1 MFTATAGAGSEEPGD
16 GPTAEATE
24 SGTQHQPTAIELT
37 CDQSDLQAI
46 RDKFGSRAQ
55 TIINMALAFDA
66 YLRCYYPY
74 KTAVPFMCDM
84 RRREERAL
92 DNMRSA
98 IDMMEIFER
107 VSIQRHGSFL
117 IHGAVYKC
125 TRDILTL
132 GNPWAVNLSP
142 LELQNAE
149 TKRTATA
156 GGSKHLELG
165 ATTMVRAPQMKLAEG
180 PAMLVER
187 KGYGTTMSISTLQ
200 NLSAC
205 QYLRRGDGIVAFE
218 DSRRKERLFGMLGR
232 TKPMPVGDNE
242 AKRNA
247 EYNPLTDTCIKA
259 FVRLLAEMPAAT
271 DP

>member
-1 MFTATAGAGSEEPGD
+1 MG
-16 GPTAEATE
+16 
-24 SGTQHQPTAIELT
+24 
-37 CDQSDLQAI
+37 
-46 RDKFGSRAQ
+46 
-55 TIINMALAFDA
+55 LAFDA
-66 YLRCYYPY
+66 YLRWYYPY

-107 VSIQRHGSFL
+107 VSIRSHGSFL

-132 GNPWAVNLSP
+132 GNPWAVDLSP

-200 NLSAC
+200 NMSAC
-205 QYLRRGDGIVAFE
+205 QYLRRGDGIAAFE
-218 DSRRKERLFGMLGR
+218 DSRRKERLFGMRGR
-232 TKPMPVGDNE
+232 TKPMPAGDNE

-259 FVRLLAEMPAAT
+259 FVRLLTEMPAEAG
-271 DP
+271 PSGI

>member
-1 MFTATAGAGSEEPGD
+1 VFTATAGAGSEEPGD
-16 GPTAEATE
+16 GPTARATE
-24 SGTQHQPTAIELT
+24 SGTRKWPTAMELS

-46 RDKFGSRAQ
+46 RDKFGSRAR
-55 TIINMALAFDA
+55 TIINMGLAFDA
-66 YLRCYYPY
+66 YLRWYYPY

-92 DNMRSA
+92 DN
-98 IDMMEIFER
+98 IER
-107 VSIQRHGSFL
+107 VAIQNHGSFL

-132 GNPWAVNLSP
+132 GNPWAVDLSP

-165 ATTMVRAPQMKLAEG
+165 ATTMVRALQMKLAEG

-200 NLSAC
+200 NMSVC
-205 QYLRRGDGIVAFE
+205 QYLRRGDGIAAFE
-218 DSRRKERLFGMLGR
+218 DSRRKERLFGMRRR
-232 TKPMPVGDNE
+232 TKPMPAGDNE

-259 FVRLLAEMPAAT
+259 FVRLLAEMPAET

>member
-1 MFTATAGAGSEEPGD
+1 MG
-16 GPTAEATE
+16 
-24 SGTQHQPTAIELT
+24 
-37 CDQSDLQAI
+37 
-46 RDKFGSRAQ
+46 
-55 TIINMALAFDA
+55 LAFDA
-66 YLRCYYPY
+66 YLRWYYPY
-74 KTAVPFMCDM
+74 KTAVPFMCDL

-98 IDMMEIFER
+98 VDMMEIFER
-107 VSIQRHGSFL
+107 VSIRSHGSFL

-132 GNPWAVNLSP
+132 GNPWAVDLSP

-200 NLSAC
+200 NMSVC
-205 QYLRRGDGIVAFE
+205 H
-218 DSRRKERLFGMLGR
+218 S
-232 TKPMPVGDNE
+232 T
-242 AKRNA
+242 
-247 EYNPLTDTCIKA
+247 
-259 FVRLLAEMPAAT
+259 
-271 DP
+271 

>member
-1 MFTATAGAGSEEPGD
+1 
-16 GPTAEATE
+16 
-24 SGTQHQPTAIELT
+24 
-37 CDQSDLQAI
+37 
-46 RDKFGSRAQ
+46 
-55 TIINMALAFDA
+55 
-66 YLRCYYPY
+66 
-74 KTAVPFMCDM
+74 
-84 RRREERAL
+84 
-92 DNMRSA
+92 MRSA

-107 VSIQRHGSFL
+107 VSIRRHGSFL

-132 GNPWAVNLSP
+132 GNPWAVDLSP

-205 QYLRRGDGIVAFE
+205 QYLRRGDGIAAFE
-218 DSRRKERLFGMLGR
+218 DSRRKERLFGMRGR
-232 TKPMPVGDNE
+232 TKPMPAGDNE

-247 EYNPLTDTCIKA
+247 DEYNPLTDTCIKA
-259 FVRLLAEMPAAT
+259 FVRLLTEMPAEAG
-271 DP
+271 PSGI